1 MNSSKEIDMTN
12 AVINARNISKKYDDS
27 YALHGI
33 DLQVMQ
39 GQIMGLIGPNGAG
52 KSTFL
57 QSVLGLLKTEG
68 TLEVL
73 GLDPRK
79 DRHKLLKEVCS
90 ITDVAVLP
98 KWMTVIQLL
107 NYMDGVHPGF
117 SLDKCI
123 DILSRTNIK
132 LPSKIKVLSRGMV
145 VQLHLSIVMAIDAK
159 VLILDEP
166 TLGLDL
172 VYRKDFYS
180 QLIEDYYEGNKT
192 ILISTHQVEEIEGVL
207 SDAVFMNQ
215 GRIVMQDSI
224 ESINRKY
231 LELRPDQNSIDKAR
245 SLNPMHSRTELG
257 REVMLFEDVDKDKL
271 MEMGDVRP
279 PVIADLFMAI
289 METTKVGGQS

>member
-1 MNSSKEIDMTN
+1 MNTEV
-12 AVINARNISKKYDDS
+12 VIKANNISKKYDDS
-27 YALHGI
+27 YALDGI
-33 DLQVMQ
+33 DIEVSK

-68 TLEVL
+68 NLEVL

-98 KWMTVIQLL
+98 KWMTVAQLL
-107 NYMDGVHPGF
+107 SYMEGVHPSF
-117 SLDKCI
+117 DINKCI
-123 DILSRTNIK
+123 SILSRTNIK

-145 VQLHLSIVMAIDAK
+145 VQLHLSLVMAINAK

-215 GRIVMQDSI
+215 GRIVMKDSI
-224 ESINRKY
+224 ESINKKY
-231 LELRPDQNSIDKAR
+231 LELRPDQRHLDAANSLKP
-245 SLNPMHSRTELG
+245 LHQRTELG
-257 REVMLFEDVDKDKL
+257 RSVLLFENVEKEKL
-271 MEMGDVRP
+271 ETFGEVRP
-279 PVIADLFMAI
+279 PVIANLFMAI
-289 METTKVGGQS
+289 METTKQGDLK

>member
-1 MNSSKEIDMTN
+1 MNTKV
-12 AVINARNISKKYDDS
+12 VIKANNISKKYDES
-27 YALHGI
+27 YALENI
-33 DLQVMQ
+33 DIEISK

-98 KWMTVIQLL
+98 KWMTVQQLL

-117 SLDKCI
+117 NLDKCI
-123 DILSRTNIK
+123 SILSRTNIK
-132 LPSKIKVLSRGMV
+132 LHSKIKVLSRGMV
-145 VQLHLSIVMAIDAK
+145 VQLHLSLVMAIDAK
-159 VLILDEP
+159 ILVLDEP

-180 QLIEDYYEGNKT
+180 QLIEDYYEGDKT

-215 GRIVMQDSI
+215 GRIVMKDSI
-224 ESINRKY
+224 ESINKKY
-231 LELRPDQNSIDKAR
+231 LELRPDQNSLEAAR
-245 SLNPMHSRTELG
+245 SLNPMHQRTELG
-257 REVMLFEDVDKDKL
+257 REVMLFEDIDIDKL
-271 MEMGDVRP
+271 ATLGDVRP

-289 METTKVGGQS
+289 METTKKGGQQ

>member
-1 MNSSKEIDMTN
+1 MNTEV
-12 AVINARNISKKYDDS
+12 VIKANNISKKYDES
-27 YALHGI
+27 YALKSI
-33 DLQVMQ
+33 DIEVSK

-68 TLEVL
+68 NLEVL

-98 KWMTVIQLL
+98 KWMTVQQLL
-107 NYMDGVHPGF
+107 SYMDGVHPGF
-117 SLDKCI
+117 NLDKCKS
-123 DILSRTNIK
+123 ILSRTNIK
-132 LPSKIKVLSRGMV
+132 LHSKIKVLSRGMV
-145 VQLHLSIVMAIDAK
+145 VQLHLSLVMAIDAK
-159 VLILDEP
+159 ILVLDEP

-224 ESINRKY
+224 ESINKKY
-231 LELRPDQNSIDKAR
+231 LELRPDQNSVDAAK
-245 SLNPMHSRTELG
+245 SLKPIHRRTELG
-257 REVMLFEDVDKDKL
+257 REVMLFEEMDKDKL
-271 MEMGDVRP
+271 MELGDVRP

>member
-1 MNSSKEIDMTN
+1 MNTEV
-12 AVINARNISKKYDDS
+12 VIKANNISKKYDES
-27 YALHGI
+27 YALDSI
-33 DLQVMQ
+33 DIEVSK

-68 TLEVL
+68 NLEVL

-98 KWMTVIQLL
+98 KWMTVQQLL
-107 NYMDGVHPGF
+107 SYMDGVHPGF
-117 SLDKCI
+117 DLDKCI
-123 DILSRTNIK
+123 SILSRTNIK
-132 LPSKIKVLSRGMV
+132 LHSKIKVLSRGMV
-145 VQLHLSIVMAIDAK
+145 VQLHLSLVMAIDAK
-159 VLILDEP
+159 ILILDEP

-192 ILISTHQVEEIEGVL
+192 IVISTHQVEEIEGVL

-224 ESINRKY
+224 ESINKKY
-231 LELRPDQNSIDKAR
+231 LELRPDQNSITAAK
-245 SLNPMHSRTELG
+245 SLNPMHHRTELG
-257 REVMLFEDVDKDKL
+257 REVMLFEDMDKDKL
-271 MEMGDVRP
+271 MELGDVRP

-289 METTKVGGQS
+289 MEATKGGGQS

>member
-1 MNSSKEIDMTN
+1 MKTEV
-12 AVINARNISKKYDDS
+12 VIKANNISKKYEES
-27 YALHGI
+27 YALDSI
-33 DLQVMQ
+33 NIEVSK

-68 TLEVL
+68 NLEVL

-79 DRHKLLKEVCS
+79 ERHKLLKDVCS

-98 KWMTVIQLL
+98 KWMTVAQLL
-107 NYMDGVHPGF
+107 NYMDGVHPSF
-117 SLDKCI
+117 DINKCKS
-123 DILSRTNIK
+123 ILSRTNIK

-145 VQLHLSIVMAIDAK
+145 VQLHLSMVMAINAK

-172 VYRKDFYS
+172 VYRKNFYS

-215 GRIVMQDSI
+215 GRIVMKDSI
-224 ESINRKY
+224 ESINKKY
-231 LELRPDQNSIDKAR
+231 LELRPDQQ
-245 SLNPMHSRTELG
+245 SLQAVKTLEPLHQRTELG
-257 REVMLFEDVDKDKL
+257 RTVMLFENVEKEKL
-271 MEMGDVRP
+271 EGFGEVRP

-289 METTKVGGQS
+289 METTKLGGQG

>member
-1 MNSSKEIDMTN
+1 MNTEV
-12 AVINARNISKKYDDS
+12 VIKANNISKKYDES
-27 YALHGI
+27 YALDSI
-33 DLQVMQ
+33 DIEVSK

-68 TLEVL
+68 NLEVL

-98 KWMTVIQLL
+98 KWMTVQQLL
-107 NYMDGVHPGF
+107 SYMDGVHPGF
-117 SLDKCI
+117 DLDKCI
-123 DILSRTNIK
+123 SILSSTNIK
-132 LPSKIKVLSRGMV
+132 LHSKIKVLSRGMV
-145 VQLHLSIVMAIDAK
+145 VQLHLSLVMAIDAK
-159 VLILDEP
+159 ILILDEP

-192 ILISTHQVEEIEGVL
+192 IVISTHQVEEIEGVL

-224 ESINRKY
+224 ESINKKY
-231 LELRPDQNSIDKAR
+231 LELRPDQNSINAAK
-245 SLNPMHSRTELG
+245 SLNPMHHRTELG
-257 REVMLFEDVDKDKL
+257 REVMLFEDMDKDKL
-271 MEMGDVRP
+271 MELGDVRP

-289 METTKVGGQS
+289 METTKGGGQS

>member
-27 YALHGI
+27 YALDGI

-117 SLDKCI
+117 SLEKCI
-123 DILSRTNIK
+123 DILSSTNIK

-231 LELRPDQNSIDKAR
+231 LELRPDQNSVDAAQ
-245 SLNPMHSRTELG
+245 SLNPMHHRTELG

-271 MEMGDVRP
+271 MELGDVRP

>member
-1 MNSSKEIDMTN
+1 MNTKV
-12 AVINARNISKKYDDS
+12 VIKANNISKKYDES
-27 YALHGI
+27 YALENI
-33 DLQVMQ
+33 DIEISK

-98 KWMTVIQLL
+98 KWMTVQQLL

-117 SLDKCI
+117 NLDKCI
-123 DILSRTNIK
+123 SILSKTNIK
-132 LPSKIKVLSRGMV
+132 LQSKIKVLSRGMV
-145 VQLHLSIVMAIDAK
+145 VQLHLSLVMAIDAK
-159 VLILDEP
+159 ILVLDEP

-180 QLIEDYYEGNKT
+180 QLIEDYYEGDKT

-215 GRIVMQDSI
+215 GRIVMKDSI
-224 ESINRKY
+224 ESINKKY
-231 LELRPDQNSIDKAR
+231 LELRPDQNYLDAAK
-245 SLNPMHSRTELG
+245 SLNPMHQRTELG
-257 REVMLFEDVDKDKL
+257 REVMLFEDIDKDKL
-271 MEMGDVRP
+271 TALGDVRP

-289 METTKVGGQS
+289 METTKKGGQQ

>member
-27 YALHGI
+27 YALDGI

-117 SLDKCI
+117 SLEKCI

-132 LPSKIKVLSRGMV
+132 LPAKIKVLSRGMV

>member
-1 MNSSKEIDMTN
+1 MNTEV
-12 AVINARNISKKYDDS
+12 VIKANNISKKYDES
-27 YALHGI
+27 YALDSI
-33 DLQVMQ
+33 DIEVSK

-68 TLEVL
+68 NLEVL

-98 KWMTVIQLL
+98 KWMTVQQLL
-107 NYMDGVHPGF
+107 SYMDGVHPGF
-117 SLDKCI
+117 DLDKCI
-123 DILSRTNIK
+123 SILSRTNIK
-132 LPSKIKVLSRGMV
+132 LHSKIKVLSRGMV
-145 VQLHLSIVMAIDAK
+145 VQLHLSLVMAIDAK
-159 VLILDEP
+159 ILILDEP

-224 ESINRKY
+224 ESINKKY
-231 LELRPDQNSIDKAR
+231 LELRPDLNSINPAK
-245 SLNPMHSRTELG
+245 SLIPMHHRTELG
-257 REVMLFEDVDKDKL
+257 REVMLFEDMDKDKL
-271 MEMGDVRP
+271 MELGDVRP

-289 METTKVGGQS
+289 METTKGGGQS

>member
-1 MNSSKEIDMTN
+1 MNTEV
-12 AVINARNISKKYDDS
+12 VIKANNISKKYDES
-27 YALHGI
+27 YALDSI
-33 DLQVMQ
+33 DIEVSK

-68 TLEVL
+68 NLEVL

-98 KWMTVIQLL
+98 KWMTVQQLL
-107 NYMDGVHPGF
+107 SYVDGVHPGF
-117 SLDKCI
+117 DLDKCI
-123 DILSRTNIK
+123 SILSRTNIK
-132 LPSKIKVLSRGMV
+132 LHSKIKVLSRGMV
-145 VQLHLSIVMAIDAK
+145 VQLHLSLVMAIDAK
-159 VLILDEP
+159 ILILDEP

-224 ESINRKY
+224 ESINKKY
-231 LELRPDQNSIDKAR
+231 LELRPDQNSINAAK
-245 SLNPMHSRTELG
+245 SLNPMHHRNELG
-257 REVMLFEDVDKDKL
+257 REVMLFEDMDKDKL
-271 MEMGDVRP
+271 MELGDVRP

-289 METTKVGGQS
+289 METTKGGGQS

>member
-1 MNSSKEIDMTN
+1 MNTEV
-12 AVINARNISKKYDDS
+12 VIKATNISKKYDES
-27 YALHGI
+27 YALDGI
-33 DLQVMQ
+33 DIEVSK

-68 TLEVL
+68 NLEVL

-79 DRHKLLKEVCS
+79 DRHKLLKNVCS

-98 KWMTVIQLL
+98 KWMTVDQLL
-107 NYMDGVHPGF
+107 SYMDGVHPSF
-117 SLDKCI
+117 DINKCKS
-123 DILSRTNIK
+123 ILSRTNIK

-145 VQLHLSIVMAIDAK
+145 VQLHLSLVMAINAK
-159 VLILDEP
+159 ILILDEP

-180 QLIEDYYEGNKT
+180 QLIEDYYEGDKT

-215 GRIVMQDSI
+215 GRIVMKDSI
-224 ESINRKY
+224 ESINKKY
-231 LELRPDQNSIDKAR
+231 LELRPDQQ
-245 SLNPMHSRTELG
+245 SLEDAKDLEPLHQRTELG
-257 REVMLFEDVDKDKL
+257 REVMLFENIRKEKL
-271 MEMGDVRP
+271 EVFGEVRP

-289 METTKVGGQS
+289 METTRQGGDG

>member
-1 MNSSKEIDMTN
+1 MNTEV
-12 AVINARNISKKYDDS
+12 VIKANNISKKYDES
-27 YALHGI
+27 YALDGI
-33 DLQVMQ
+33 DIEVSK

-68 TLEVL
+68 NLEVL

-98 KWMTVIQLL
+98 KWMTVQQLL
-107 NYMDGVHPGF
+107 SYMDGVHPGF
-117 SLDKCI
+117 DLDKCI
-123 DILSRTNIK
+123 SILSRTNIK
-132 LPSKIKVLSRGMV
+132 LHSKIKVLSRGMV
-145 VQLHLSIVMAIDAK
+145 VQLHLSLVMAIDAK
-159 VLILDEP
+159 ILILDEP

-224 ESINRKY
+224 ESINKKY
-231 LELRPDQNSIDKAR
+231 LELRPDQNSINAAK
-245 SLNPMHSRTELG
+245 SLNPMHHRTELG
-257 REVMLFEDVDKDKL
+257 REVMLFEDMDKDKL
-271 MEMGDVRP
+271 MELGDVRP

-289 METTKVGGQS
+289 METTKGGGQS

>member
-1 MNSSKEIDMTN
+1 MNTEV
-12 AVINARNISKKYDDS
+12 VIKANNISKKYDES
-27 YALHGI
+27 YALDSI
-33 DLQVMQ
+33 DIEVSK

-68 TLEVL
+68 NLEVL

-98 KWMTVIQLL
+98 KWMTVQQLL
-107 NYMDGVHPGF
+107 SYIDGVHPGF
-117 SLDKCI
+117 DLDKCI
-123 DILSRTNIK
+123 SILSRTNIK
-132 LPSKIKVLSRGMV
+132 LHSKIKVLSRGMV
-145 VQLHLSIVMAIDAK
+145 VQLHLSLVMAIDAK
-159 VLILDEP
+159 ILILDEP

-224 ESINRKY
+224 ESINKKY
-231 LELRPDQNSIDKAR
+231 LELRPDQNSINAAR
-245 SLNPMHSRTELG
+245 SLNPMHHRNELG
-257 REVMLFEDVDKDKL
+257 REVMLFEDMDKDKL
-271 MEMGDVRP
+271 MELGDVRP

-289 METTKVGGQS
+289 METTKGGGQS

>member
-1 MNSSKEIDMTN
+1 MNTEV
-12 AVINARNISKKYDDS
+12 VIKANNISKKYDES
-27 YALHGI
+27 YALDNI
-33 DLQVMQ
+33 DIEVSK

-68 TLEVL
+68 NLEVL

-98 KWMTVIQLL
+98 KWMTVQQLL
-107 NYMDGVHPGF
+107 SYMDGVHPGF
-117 SLDKCI
+117 DLDKCI
-123 DILSRTNIK
+123 SILSRTNIK
-132 LPSKIKVLSRGMV
+132 LHSKIKVLSRGMV
-145 VQLHLSIVMAIDAK
+145 VQLHLSLVMAIDAK
-159 VLILDEP
+159 ILILDEP

-192 ILISTHQVEEIEGVL
+192 IVISTHQVEEIEGVL

-224 ESINRKY
+224 ESINKKY
-231 LELRPDQNSIDKAR
+231 LELRPDQNSINAAK
-245 SLNPMHSRTELG
+245 SLNPMHHRTELG
-257 REVMLFEDVDKDKL
+257 REVMLFEDMDKDKL
-271 MEMGDVRP
+271 MGLGDVRP

-289 METTKVGGQS
+289 METTKSGGQS